1 MLTTHT
7 VLRIQNTFIGVKV
20 RIVPARR
27 PFVDL
32 VKHSQPIERRNLAN
46 EVYRVL
52 WRMIVH
58 AELVPG
64 SKVAEEEV
72 ASALG
77 VSRTPVRE
85 AMHRLEYEG
94 LLTASPGQ
102 SSTVTTPTLEDLEQA
117 YPVIAALEGLAV
129 RLAVPNLTD
138 DDLRR
143 MEEITDAMAE
153 HGRRGEIAELTEVDT
168 HFHRLLHERAR
179 NSRLERIV
187 SELRRQMERFEYTF
201 FSSPSDVEASLK
213 RHRNLVRI
221 LKRRDAMGAQRAL
234 EEQWDLGRQTLRQ
247 LLGRQADEATKLETD
262 ASAGEKSLET
272 VGEFQFGK
280 MTQG

>member
-1 MLTTHT
+1 MVST
-7 VLRIQNTFIGVKV
+7 
-20 RIVPARR
+20 RR

-32 VKHSQPIERRNLAN
+32 VKHSQPIERRNLRD

-58 AELVPG
+58 AEFEPG
-64 SKVAEEEV
+64 SKIAEEEV

-102 SSTVTTPTLEDLEQA
+102 SSTVTTPTLEDLEEA
-117 YPVIAALEGLAV
+117 YQVIAALEGLAV

-143 MEEITDAMAE
+143 MEEITGAMAE
-153 HGRRGEIAELTEVDT
+153 HGRRGEVEELTEIDMQ
-168 HFHRLLHERAR
+168 FHRLLHERAR
-179 NSRLERIV
+179 NRRLQRIA
-187 SELRRQMERFEYTF
+187 SELRRQMERFEYAF
-201 FSSPSDVEASLK
+201 FSSPSNAEASLK
-213 RHRNLVRI
+213 RHRKLVRI

-234 EEQWDLGRQTLRQ
+234 EQQWDLDRQTLRQ
-247 LLGRQADEATKLETD
+247 MLGRQADEATKPETD
-262 ASAGEKSLET
+262 ANAGEKCLET
-272 VGEFQFGK
+272 V
-280 MTQG
+280 

>member
-1 MLTTHT
+1 M
-7 VLRIQNTFIGVKV
+7 
-20 RIVPARR
+20 VPARR

-32 VKHSQPIERRNLAN
+32 LKHSQPIERRNLRD

-58 AELVPG
+58 AELEPG

-85 AMHRLEYEG
+85 AMHRLEFEG

-102 SSTVTTPTLEDLEQA
+102 SPTVTTPTLEDLEEA

-143 MEEITDAMAE
+143 LEEITDAMAE
-153 HGRRGEIAELTEVDT
+153 HGRRGEVEELTEVDMQ
-168 HFHRLLHERAR
+168 FHRLLHERAR
-179 NSRLERIV
+179 NRRLQRIA
-187 SELRRQMERFEYTF
+187 SQLRRQMERFEYAF

-213 RHRNLVRI
+213 RHRKLVRI

-234 EEQWDLGRQTLRQ
+234 ERQWDLGRQTLRQ
-247 LLGRQADEATKLETD
+247 MLGRQADEAAKLETD
-262 ASAGEKSLET
+262 AIGGEKSLET
-272 VGEFQFGK
+272 VGEFRFGK

>member
-1 MLTTHT
+1 M
-7 VLRIQNTFIGVKV
+7 
-20 RIVPARR
+20 VPARR

-32 VKHSQPIERRNLAN
+32 VKHSQPIERRNLRD

-58 AELVPG
+58 AELEPG

-85 AMHRLEYEG
+85 AMHRLEFEG

-102 SSTVTTPTLEDLEQA
+102 SPTVTTPTLEDLEEA

-143 MEEITDAMAE
+143 LEELTDAMAE
-153 HGRRGEIAELTEVDT
+153 HGRRGEIEELTEVDT

-179 NSRLERIV
+179 NRRLQRIV

-213 RHRNLVRI
+213 RHRKLVRI

-234 EEQWDLGRQTLRQ
+234 EQQWDQGRQTLRQ
-247 LLGRQADEATKLETD
+247 LLGRQAEEPPSKKQTRMPEKRVWKQLE
-262 ASAGEKSLET
+262 SSGLER
-272 VGEFQFGK
+272 
-280 MTQG
+280 